1 MKKMTSYQRLKKE
14 VKDQKSRICQLKE
27 EIRALVLIEDE
38 ILERQIRLR
47 WLITFKEDDSIM
59 FGESNNKLRGI
70 ELDTKNKGL

>member
-1 MKKMTSYQRLKKE
+1 MKKMTSYQRIKKE

-27 EIRALVLIEDE
+27 EIRALILMEDE

-70 ELDTKNKGL
+70 ELDAKNKGL

>member
-27 EIRALVLIEDE
+27 EIRALILMEDE